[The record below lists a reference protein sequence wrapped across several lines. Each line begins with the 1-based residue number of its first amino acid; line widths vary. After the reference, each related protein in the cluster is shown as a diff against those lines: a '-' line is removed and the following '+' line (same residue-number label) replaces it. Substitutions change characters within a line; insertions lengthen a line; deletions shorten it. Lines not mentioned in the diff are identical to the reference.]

1 MLLKSVVVRKF
12 KSIDDSGVVRLEPD
26 VTCLV
31 GRNESGKTAFL
42 EALARLNPLAG
53 DPLGFEEVRDY
64 PRRLQARERDRIA
77 GTVPVSAGFELG
89 DADVKALWEELGAGL
104 VSSRQVRLER
114 TYAGRRRLVVEQ
126 DDAARAR
133 GVGRELTAFLMA
145 RLPRFLYFGH
155 YNVLPGRVSVPRLQT
170 LPPSRLTAGERT
182 ASSLLRLAGLGAED
196 FVESTYERRKAAL
209 ETAADR
215 ISQEV
220 FGYWSQSR
228 DLQVELDVDFR
239 TRGPAGEP
247 GPFLDVRIRDQRHR
261 VTMNFGEH
269 SDGFVWFFSFVAA
282 FSEVRETDHLIV
294 LLDEPGLGLHAAAQA
309 DLLRYIGE
317 RLAPRHQ
324 VVYTTHSPFMVDP
337 GALHR
342 VRTVE
347 DLDGEGT
354 RVREPSEAGRPDT
367 LVPLRAALAGRVA
380 GEVDLGADALL
391 VPGAADLVYLE
402 VMSSFLRDAGRGG
415 LDARWVPV
423 PAGGLH
429 AVPALA
435 AMLGAPI
442 RAAVLLGLGAG
453 HPEVTGLVHD
463 GLVLPERLVA
473 LTELTGT
480 AEAGLEDLFDEDFY
494 LELLDGSGV
503 KAPSLGE
510 LPAAGGLVKRVE
522 CALGRRLDR
531 IEVSPAW
538 DELVAAQA
546 RAGLVALAYDGR
558 YGPHGRTV
566 QHALVH
572 VYAPSSAIATCPLA
586 MTDAAVRVLLDH
598 APAELRDRVVPRLT
612 SRDPRRACTASSGS
626 PRRRPPTAR
635 SRWPGPRARRKGA
648 GAWGCSWSS
657 GSTP

>member
-309 DLLRYIGE
+309 DL
-317 RLAPRHQ
+317 
-324 VVYTTHSPFMVDP
+324 
-337 GALHR
+337 
-342 VRTVE
+342 
-347 DLDGEGT
+347 
-354 RVREPSEAGRPDT
+354 
-367 LVPLRAALAGRVA
+367 
-380 GEVDLGADALL
+380 GADALL

-402 VMSSFLRDAGRGG
+402 VMSAFLRDAGRGG

-463 GLVLPERLVA
+463 GLVLPERQVA

-522 CALGRRLDR
+522 CALGQRLDR
-531 IEVSPAW
+531 YRPARF
-538 DELVAAQA
+538 LLINQA
-546 RAGLVALAYDGR
+546 RLLPGLSRATINRFARLFEVVNGLEPPAAEGDRAPGDREAG
-558 YGPHGRTV
+558 
-566 QHALVH
+566 
-572 VYAPSSAIATCPLA
+572 
-586 MTDAAVRVLLDH
+586 
-598 APAELRDRVVPRLT
+598 DR
-612 SRDPRRACTASSGS
+612 GS
-626 PRRRPPTAR
+626 
-635 SRWPGPRARRKGA
+635 W
-648 GAWGCSWSS
+648 
-657 GSTP
+657 

>member
-380 GEVDLGADALL
+380 
-391 VPGAADLVYLE
+391 
-402 VMSSFLRDAGRGG
+402 
-415 LDARWVPV
+415 
-423 PAGGLH
+423 
-429 AVPALA
+429 
-435 AMLGAPI
+435 
-442 RAAVLLGLGAG
+442 AAVLLGLGAG

-522 CALGRRLDR
+522 CALGQRLDR
-531 IEVSPAW
+531 YRPARF
-538 DELVAAQA
+538 LLINQA
-546 RAGLVALAYDGR
+546 RLLPGLSRATINRFARLFEVVNGLEPPAAEGDRAPGDREAG
-558 YGPHGRTV
+558 
-566 QHALVH
+566 
-572 VYAPSSAIATCPLA
+572 
-586 MTDAAVRVLLDH
+586 
-598 APAELRDRVVPRLT
+598 DR
-612 SRDPRRACTASSGS
+612 GS
-626 PRRRPPTAR
+626 
-635 SRWPGPRARRKGA
+635 W
-648 GAWGCSWSS
+648 
-657 GSTP
+657 